1 MTSKLIEEIEESSG
15 QMGICTL
22 GEVFEYAGMLAST
35 ASNVANRPRSDRQA
49 SVRARLIQVAAC
61 ALAVLRNGD
70 AAAGLDAEDGWSPCS
85 HEEALRLC
93 RAGTLVRAAHWSG
106 TSVRMVEGA
115 LEFVAPSGA
124 SVAPAQADRICDEL
138 ISGRFD
144 GGRIGWLTPDAEIP
158 F

>member
-15 QMGICTL
+15 RMGICTL
-22 GEVFEYAGMLAST
+22 GEVFEYAGMLASI
-35 ASNVANRPRSDRQA
+35 ASNMTDRTRSDRQQL
-49 SVRARLIQVAAC
+49 VRLRLVQVAAS

-70 AAAGLDAEDGWSPCS
+70 AVAGLDSEDGWSPCS

-93 RAGTLVRAAHWSG
+93 RAGTLVRAAHWNG
-106 TSVRMVEGA
+106 TSVRMVDGA
-115 LEFVAPSGA
+115 LEFAGPGGA
-124 SVAPAQADRICDEL
+124 SVAPAQADRIRDEL